1 MLELDACWVEHE
13 DWRGFVLTV
22 SVPELVERH
31 AFRTFVAG
39 VAHRLAE
46 AQGPAFAPGS
56 SLELRPEPDNPFDRQ
71 AVAVWDSDGITQ
83 AGYIPRAVAAELH
96 HLEGAGA
103 AIVLDEVLE
112 DGRRVGIGI
121 LVAHEEIVLRVVEQ
135 CGHGRHEANV
145 LRRRALSYRDL
156 DRIHATAVTDGPM
169 EQMARALEELQ
180 ARDSRPDQNSAPG

>member
-1 MLELDACWVEHE
+1 M
-13 DWRGFVLTV
+13 
-22 SVPELVERH
+22 
-31 AFRTFVAG
+31 
-39 VAHRLAE
+39 
-46 AQGPAFAPGS
+46 
-56 SLELRPEPDNPFDRQ
+56 
-71 AVAVWDSDGITQ
+71 
-83 AGYIPRAVAAELH
+83 
-96 HLEGAGA
+96 
-103 AIVLDEVLE
+103 
-112 DGRRVGIGI
+112 GIGI